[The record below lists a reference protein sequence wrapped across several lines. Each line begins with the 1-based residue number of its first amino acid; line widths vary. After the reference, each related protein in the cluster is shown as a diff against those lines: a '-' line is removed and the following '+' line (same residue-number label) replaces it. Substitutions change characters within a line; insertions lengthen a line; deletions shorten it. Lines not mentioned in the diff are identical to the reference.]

1 MGQKCLQACSC
12 VTELDHAAKKS
23 RLNLCHLA
31 ADQKACD
38 EGSLS
43 LAELDNDREGSSH
56 SPKEPSFP
64 GSPINPSGIQT
75 PPHLFRSLCGK
86 DVEVVDKE
94 NSSPERKN
102 WLSALG
108 EKLRTGR
115 AGSQNASNSPPS
127 SCSPGARRQEAVA
140 VATSPKTVSRLLSNS
155 GDERSYPSCHAPV
168 VCCLLLRHSKNY
180 LIPLI
185 MDKRDDFWPNKPDTL
200 MLLPTNP
207 LCAEIAFLG
216 WWCPSF

>member
-64 GSPINPSGIQT
+64 GSPVNPSGIQT

-86 DVEVVDKE
+86 DAEVVDKE

-155 GDERSYPSCHAPV
+155 GDETAAT
-168 VCCLLLRHSKNY
+168 LLLFIVSCSGIQR
-180 LIPLI
+180 II
-185 MDKRDDFWPNKPDTL
+185 
-200 MLLPTNP
+200 
-207 LCAEIAFLG
+207 
-216 WWCPSF
+216 